1 MGEPYSDRRY
11 DQKDFDASSSD
22 LFSESSSRERDHTP
36 AEYSGSEEAVSVLLT
51 LPRMGRLYVVML
63 RSARVT
69 YHNNVWQPCFFGP
82 QLPCLLNY
90 RCKSPD
96 LVPYWRLASSSKET
110 TPSAAYFATTSFCYM
125 PPLFSGLSAVH
136 AWQSSQSSYR
146 QGRQTR
152 CSWHT
157 AQVRFLFEF

>member
-51 LPRMGRLYVVML
+51 LPRMGHLYAVML

-69 YHNNVWQPCFFGP
+69 
-82 QLPCLLNY
+82 
-90 RCKSPD
+90 
-96 LVPYWRLASSSKET
+96 
-110 TPSAAYFATTSFCYM
+110 
-125 PPLFSGLSAVH
+125 
-136 AWQSSQSSYR
+136 
-146 QGRQTR
+146 
-152 CSWHT
+152 
-157 AQVRFLFEF
+157 